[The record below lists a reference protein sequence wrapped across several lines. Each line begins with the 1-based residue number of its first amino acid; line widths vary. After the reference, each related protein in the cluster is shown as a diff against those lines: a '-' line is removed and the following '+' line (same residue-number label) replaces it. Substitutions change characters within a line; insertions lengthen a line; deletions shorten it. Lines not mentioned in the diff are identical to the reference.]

1 MHFDLLLTATLRI
14 NHGSTVLAVLVL
26 RNRAQNTSGL
36 VLTTSLTQSYSPCW
50 QVLIPVSALTPF
62 WQKKQ

>member
-36 VLTTSLTQSYSPCW
+36 VLTTSLTQS
-50 QVLIPVSALTPF
+50 
-62 WQKKQ
+62 